1 MASLATIFNSPYYFG
16 EISFEETKKIL
27 SNKPPNSYLF
37 RKLKNGSITIS
48 TLMKLIGDYWHLW
61 DVEIKNCNCEGLFLP
76 LQRFKSLEDFIEYCD
91 FVCRPLGGISLVDSF
106 FKTPI
111 FRKNPFSLEE
121 MAKSFILVSYKNSMD
136 NLIIPKI
143 VKQDLRINHDHFGVM
158 INEKEAIEKVNWGSC
173 KEAFQFEIDQG
184 PRPFIA
190 IIPII
195 NWKKWIALD
204 PSNVINKLYLDRVPK
219 FTLLN
224 PDHETPIDTEKDNPA
239 KKRRFIEKGEE
250 ESSPKRQN
258 STLEN

>member
-1 MASLATIFNSPYYFG
+1 
-16 EISFEETKKIL
+16 
-27 SNKPPNSYLF
+27 
-37 RKLKNGSITIS
+37 
-48 TLMKLIGDYWHLW
+48 MKSIGDYGHLW
-61 DVEIKNCNCEGLFLP
+61 DVEIKNCSCEGLFLP

-91 FVCRPLGGISLVDSF
+91 FVCGLSF

-111 FRKNPFSLEE
+111 FRKNPFSLEKI
-121 MAKSFILVSYKNSMD
+121 AKSCILVNYKNSMD

-158 INEKEAIEKVNWGSC
+158 LNEKEAMEKVNWGSC

-204 PSNVINKLYLDRVPK
+204 PSNFIKTLYHDRVPK

-224 PDHETPIDTEKDNPA
+224 PDHETPSGTEKDIPA
-239 KKRRFIEKGEE
+239 KKKHFIEKDEE

-258 STLEN
+258 STFEK